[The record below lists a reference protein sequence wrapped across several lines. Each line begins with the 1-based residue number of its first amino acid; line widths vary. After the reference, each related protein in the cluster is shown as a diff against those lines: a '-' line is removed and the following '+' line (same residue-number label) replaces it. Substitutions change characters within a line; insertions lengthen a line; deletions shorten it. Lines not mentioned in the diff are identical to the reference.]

1 MTRTLETTLER
12 VDEPILIDGLSW
24 REFKAVEQ
32 LLSRPGVRLS
42 FLDGVLEIR
51 RMPGEKHESIKER
64 IGSLLDLYLLQMGID
79 YQPTGSMTL
88 ESPSGLVKREADKS
102 YKLGANREFPDLAV
116 EVVLTSGGINKL
128 EAYKR
133 LEIPEVWFWENGR
146 LLMYSLGA
154 DGYAEVDRSFVLPD
168 LDIVLLA
175 RCINI
180 ENHLQA
186 MREFRQAIQ
195 SSERLVLKNDKS
207 QLEAV

>member
-1 MTRTLETTLER
+1 MTTTLEKLEKL
-12 VDEPILIDGLSW
+12 DEPILIDELSW
-24 REFKAVEQ
+24 REFKVVEQ

-51 RMPGEKHESIKER
+51 RMPGKKHETVKQR
-64 IGSLLDLYLLQMGID
+64 ISTLLDLYLEFGGID
-79 YQPTGSMTL
+79 FTPTGSVTL
-88 ESPSGLVKREADKS
+88 ESETGRVKREADLS
-102 YKLGANREFPDLAV
+102 YELGPNRELPDLVV
-116 EVVLTSGGINKL
+116 EVVVTSGGIDKL

-133 LEIPEVWFWENGR
+133 LQIPEVWFWENGR
-146 LLMYSLGA
+146 LCLYSLEA
-154 DGYAEVDRSFVLPD
+154 DGYAEVDRSLVLPD

-195 SSERLVLKNDKS
+195 GS
-207 QLEAV
+207 

>member
-1 MTRTLETTLER
+1 MTTTLEKLEGI
-12 VDEPILIDGLSW
+12 DEPILIDELSW

-51 RMPGEKHESIKER
+51 RRPGRKQETAKQR
-64 IGSLLDLYLLQMGID
+64 ISTLVDLYLEYAGID
-79 YQPTGSMTL
+79 FTPTGSVTL
-88 ESPSGLVKREADKS
+88 ESETGRVKREADLS
-102 YKLGANREFPDLAV
+102 YELGPNREFPDLAV
-116 EVVLTSGGINKL
+116 EVVVTSGGINKL

-133 LEIPEVWFWENGR
+133 LQIPEVWFWENGALR
-146 LLMYSLGA
+146 MYSLGA

-168 LDIVLLA
+168 LDIVLLV

-186 MREFRQAIQ
+186 MREFKQTI
-195 SSERLVLKNDKS
+195 
-207 QLEAV
+207 

>member
-1 MTRTLETTLER
+1 MTVTLEKLEKL
-12 VDEPILIDGLSW
+12 DEPILIDGLSW
-24 REFKAVEQ
+24 REFKVVEQ

-51 RMPGEKHESIKER
+51 RMPGEKHETVKER

-102 YKLGANREFPDLAV
+102 YRLGANREFPDLVV
-116 EVVLTSGGINKL
+116 EVVVTSGGIDKL

-133 LEIPEVWFWENGR
+133 LQIPEVWFWENGR
-146 LLMYSLGA
+146 LRLYSLGD

-186 MREFRQAIQ
+186 MREFREVIQ
-195 SSERLVLKNDKS
+195 
-207 QLEAV
+207 

>member
-1 MTRTLETTLER
+1 MTTALEKLEGI
-12 VDEPILIDGLSW
+12 DEPILIDELSW
-24 REFKAVEQ
+24 REFKVVEQ

-51 RMPGEKHESIKER
+51 RRPGEKHETIKER

-102 YKLGANREFPDLAV
+102 YKLGPNREFPDLAV
-116 EVVLTSGGINKL
+116 EVVVTSGGINKL

-133 LEIPEVWFWENGR
+133 LQIPEVWFWENGALR
-146 LLMYSLGA
+146 MYSLGA

-168 LDIVLLA
+168 LDIVLLV
-175 RCINI
+175 RCINM

-186 MREFRQAIQ
+186 MREFKPTIQ
-195 SSERLVLKNDKS
+195 SF
-207 QLEAV
+207 

>member
-1 MTRTLETTLER
+1 MTTTLEKLEGL
-12 VDEPILIDGLSW
+12 DEPILIDELSW

-51 RMPGEKHESIKER
+51 RRPGEKHETIKER
-64 IGSLLDLYLLQMGID
+64 IGSLLDIYLLQMGID

-116 EVVLTSGGINKL
+116 EVVVTSGGINKL

-133 LEIPEVWFWENGR
+133 LQIPEVGFWENGALR
-146 LLMYSLGA
+146 MYSLGA

-186 MREFRQAIQ
+186 MREFKQTIE
-195 SSERLVLKNDKS
+195 SF
-207 QLEAV
+207 

>member
-1 MTRTLETTLER
+1 MTTTLEKLELL
-12 VDEPILIDGLSW
+12 DKPILIDGLSW

-51 RMPGEKHESIKER
+51 RISGRKHQIVKER
-64 IGSLLDLYLLQMGID
+64 ISTLVNLYLESTGID
-79 YQPTGSMTL
+79 FTPTGSVTL
-88 ESPSGLVKREADKS
+88 ESETGRVKREADLS
-102 YKLGANREFPDLAV
+102 YELGANREHPDLVV
-116 EVVLTSGGINKL
+116 EVVVTSGGINKL

-133 LEIPEVWFWENGR
+133 LEIPEVWFWENGALR
-146 LLMYSLGA
+146 MYSLGA
-154 DGYAEVDRSFVLPD
+154 DEYAEVDRSCVLPD

-175 RCINI
+175 RCINM

-195 SSERLVLKNDKS
+195 SV
-207 QLEAV
+207 

>member
-1 MTRTLETTLER
+1 MRTTLEKLEGL
-12 VDEPILIDGLSW
+12 DESILIDELSW
-24 REFKAVEQ
+24 REFKAVEP

-51 RMPGEKHESIKER
+51 RIPGRKHETIKER

-102 YKLGANREFPDLAV
+102 YKLGPNREFPDLAV
-116 EVVLTSGGINKL
+116 EVVVTSGGINKL

-133 LEIPEVWFWENGR
+133 LQIPEVWFWENGALR
-146 LLMYSLGA
+146 MYSLGA
-154 DGYAEVDRSFVLPD
+154 DGYAEVDRSLVLPD
-168 LDIVLLA
+168 LDIVLLG

-186 MREFRQAIQ
+186 MREFKQTIQ
-195 SSERLVLKNDKS
+195 SF
-207 QLEAV
+207 

>member
-1 MTRTLETTLER
+1 MIATLEKLER
-12 VDEPILIDGLSW
+12 LDEPILIDGMSW

-32 LLSRPGVRLS
+32 LLSRPGIRLS

-51 RMPGEKHESIKER
+51 RMPGRKHETVKHR
-64 IGSLLDLYLLQMGID
+64 ISTLLDLYLEYAGID
-79 YQPTGSMTL
+79 FTPTGSVTL
-88 ESPSGLVKREADKS
+88 ESETGMVKREADLS
-102 YKLGANREFPDLAV
+102 YELGANRELPDLVV
-116 EVVLTSGGINKL
+116 EVVVTSGGINKL

-133 LEIPEVWFWENGR
+133 LQIPEVWFWENGVFR
-146 LLMYSLGA
+146 LYSLGA
-154 DGYAEVDRSFVLPD
+154 DGYAEVDRSFVLPE

-195 SSERLVLKNDKS
+195 GS
-207 QLEAV
+207 

>member
-1 MTRTLETTLER
+1 MTTTLEKSEGI
-12 VDEPILIDGLSW
+12 DEPILIDEPSW
-24 REFKAVEQ
+24 REFKVVEQ

-51 RMPGEKHESIKER
+51 RRPGEKHETIKER

-116 EVVLTSGGINKL
+116 EVVVTSGGINKL

-133 LEIPEVWFWENGR
+133 LQIPEVWFWGNGALR
-146 LLMYSLGA
+146 MYSLGA

-186 MREFRQAIQ
+186 MREFKQTIQ
-195 SSERLVLKNDKS
+195 SF
-207 QLEAV
+207 